1 MDDDSQDDLRDRLC
15 GELSEAYYRFYV
27 ELTQATRLW
36 GFWVGRLRI
45 FGPYSAGGVARIY
58 RAMLLVFF
66 VAGVILSVVSH
77 VTQGLG
83 AALVVGSLFAF
94 GAWMAQAWN
103 LSMEE
108 WLRLRNELL
117 DERRLL
123 LAPSQRT
130 AADLARELNPNQRNA
145 RYYAAQIKDI
155 TNRIKELDRT
165 DDSNP

>member
-1 MDDDSQDDLRDRLC
+1 
-15 GELSEAYYRFYV
+15 
-27 ELTQATRLW
+27 
-36 GFWVGRLRI
+36 
-45 FGPYSAGGVARIY
+45 
-58 RAMLLVFF
+58 
-66 VAGVILSVVSH
+66 
-77 VTQGLG
+77 
-83 AALVVGSLFAF
+83 
-94 GAWMAQAWN
+94 
-103 LSMEE
+103 MEE